1 MMLDTIISV
10 LAIWSLAFTIK
21 ETDGPFG
28 LINKARVALF
38 HNQYVGV
45 FFQQLLECY
54 FCLGAWCGGIVYLI
68 HQHLW
73 DINLFDMV
81 LWVLAGAAIYF
92 IFNLVIEKWSQ
103 E

>member
-1 MMLDTIISV
+1 MLDAIISV
-10 LAIWSLAFTIK
+10 CAILGLAFLVK

-28 LINKARVALF
+28 IINKARVTLF
-38 HNQYVGV
+38 HNQHVGV

-81 LWVLAGAAIYF
+81 LWSLAGATISF
-92 IFNLVIEKWSQ
+92 MFNLVVEKVSS